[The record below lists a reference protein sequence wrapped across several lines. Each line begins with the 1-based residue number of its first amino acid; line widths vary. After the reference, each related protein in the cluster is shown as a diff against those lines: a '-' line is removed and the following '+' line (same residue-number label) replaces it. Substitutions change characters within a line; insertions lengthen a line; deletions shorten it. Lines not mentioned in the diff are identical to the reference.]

1 MSDILPRRDR
11 LRIVSAEN
19 LTREEAQE
27 RARVLAVDSYD
38 VSLDLTTAEKDSRTF
53 TSSSLVRFSCS
64 EPGATPHIDIT
75 ADAITEATLNGERI
89 DTSGFTG
96 KRLTLPPLAETNEL
110 RIVAEC
116 VFMRTGEGLHRFTD
130 PVDGETYLYTQ
141 FETFD
146 AHRMYACFDQPDLK
160 ATFTFSVDCPE
171 HWQVVS
177 NMPGTQ
183 DLSHWS
189 FEPTPRQ
196 SSYITA
202 LVAGPYHVASDEH
215 DGIPLRIFC
224 RKSLSEFLD
233 ADEMFTITKQG
244 FDFFHRAFDYRYP
257 WPKYDQL
264 FVPEF
269 NAGAMENAGAVTFLE
284 DYVFR
289 SRTTDAAYE
298 RRAVTIL
305 HEMAHMWFGD
315 LVTMRWWDDLWL
327 NESFAE
333 YASTLATAEAT
344 RWKDVWTSF
353 CNVEKAWAYRQ
364 DQLPTTHPIAS
375 DIVDIEAVKVNF
387 DGITYAKGA
396 SVLKQLAHYVGED
409 AFFAAL
415 RGYFRRHE
423 FANTTLQ
430 DLLDALAETSG
441 RDLSTWSKEWLQT
454 AGLNTLRPRFTVGDD
469 GAFTSFEV
477 LQEAPEEHPTLRS
490 HRLRIGLYDR
500 TDGGMVRR
508 EQVELDVKD
517 DATDVPALVGVR
529 RPDLVLVNDD
539 DLAYT
544 KIRLDDDSL
553 RLLVDHIGEFRETLP
568 RALCWTATWDMTRD
582 GEMAAGD
589 FLDLVLGGI
598 AHETDIGTVQSLLR
612 LARSAADPYGDPAKR
627 DERVTRLAD
636 RAGELLHAAEPG
648 SDTQLAFARSLAAN
662 AMTDS
667 QLSAVADLLSGAKS
681 VQGLAVDTELRWTLL
696 NRLVVMGRA
705 GEAEIDAEL
714 ARDNTAAGKRH
725 SMALRAARPTA
736 EAKEEAWQLAVE
748 DDTLPNAEQAAVIGG
763 FQQQEHRELVAPYAE
778 RYFEVVAESW
788 QARTSEMAQQI
799 AIGLYPALCVSQA
812 TIDRTDEYLRTAK
825 PVPSLRRLITEN
837 RDNLARAL
845 RAQARDQHRDA

>member
-1 MSDILPRRDR
+1 MQTRTGPHAASMAWRYSSGRSRPSFSTARLITCHRVCTSRTCSTSCIQREAIQAQGHKGSNQKSAVGMTVILPRRDR
-11 LRIVSAEN
+11 LQIVSAEN
-19 LTREEAQE
+19 LTRDEAQE
-27 RARVLAVDSYD
+27 RARLLTVDSYD

-53 TSSSLVRFSCS
+53 TSSSLVRFSCT
-64 EPGATPHIDIT
+64 EPGATTHIDIT

-96 KRLTLPPLAETNEL
+96 KRLPLPALAEANEL

-130 PVDGETYLYTQ
+130 PVDRETYLYTQ

-160 ATFTFSVDCPE
+160 ATFRFSVDVPE
-171 HWQVVS
+171 HWVVVS
-177 NMPGTQ
+177 NMPGEQ
-183 DLSHWS
+183 DLHRWE

-202 LVAGPYHVASDEH
+202 LVAGPYHVVSDEH

-224 RKSLSEFLD
+224 RKSLSQFLD
-233 ADEMFTITKQG
+233 AEEIFAVTRQG
-244 FDFFHRAFDYRYP
+244 FDFFHRVFDYRYP

-333 YASTLATAEAT
+333 YVSTLATAEAT

-409 AFFAAL
+409 SFTAAL
-415 RGYFRRHE
+415 RDYFRRHE
-423 FANTTLQ
+423 YGNTTLQ
-430 DLLDALAETSG
+430 DLLDALAEVSG
-441 RDLSTWSKEWLQT
+441 RDLSSWSKEWLQT
-454 AGLNTLRPRFTVGDD
+454 AGLNTLRPRFETDAD
-469 GAFTSFEV
+469 GAFTSFAI
-477 LQEAPEEHPTLRS
+477 LQEAPEEHPTLRT
-490 HRLRIGLYDR
+490 HRLRVGLYDR
-500 TDGGMVRR
+500 TSEGVLRR
-508 EQVELDVKD
+508 EQVELDISGD
-517 DATDVPALVGVR
+517 CTDVPGLVGKT
-529 RPDLVLVNDD
+529 RPDFVLINDD
-539 DLAYT
+539 DLAYA
-544 KIRLDDDSL
+544 KIRLDERSL
-553 RLLVDHIGEFRETLP
+553 RTLVDHVGDFRESMP
-568 RALCWTATWDMTRD
+568 RALCWSAAWDMTRD
-582 GEMAAGD
+582 AEMSAGD
-589 FLDLVLGGI
+589 FVALVLAGVPQ
-598 AHETDIGTVQSLLR
+598 ETEIGTVQ
-612 LARSAADPYGDPAKR
+612 
-627 DERVTRLAD
+627 T
-636 RAGELLHAAEPG
+636 
-648 SDTQLAFARSLAAN
+648 
-662 AMTDS
+662 
-667 QLSAVADLLSGAKS
+667 
-681 VQGLAVDTELRWTLL
+681 
-696 NRLVVMGRA
+696 
-705 GEAEIDAEL
+705 
-714 ARDNTAAGKRH
+714 
-725 SMALRAARPTA
+725 
-736 EAKEEAWQLAVE
+736 
-748 DDTLPNAEQAAVIGG
+748 
-763 FQQQEHRELVAPYAE
+763 
-778 RYFEVVAESW
+778 
-788 QARTSEMAQQI
+788 
-799 AIGLYPALCVSQA
+799 
-812 TIDRTDEYLRTAK
+812 
-825 PVPSLRRLITEN
+825 
-837 RDNLARAL
+837 
-845 RAQARDQHRDA
+845 